1 MLTRLLSRMVK
12 ILLQKELK
20 MLKKA
25 QLQVR
30 MLNSKKKHQ
39 VKKAVKSHRFQH
51 LALKAKY
58 IKT

>member
-1 MLTRLLSRMVK
+1 MVK